1 MLSSARFSVG
11 QLIHHRRFDYRGVIF
26 DVDPIVRLGDEWY
39 EQVAT
44 SQPPRDKPWYHVLV
58 DGGGQ
63 VTYVAERNLEPDP
76 SAAPISHPLLDR
88 FFDTFRDGRYAPSR
102 SLN

>member
-1 MLSSARFSVG
+1 MPQSARFSVG
-11 QLIHHRRFDYRGVIF
+11 QLVHHRRFDYRGVIF
-26 DVDPIVRLGDEWY
+26 DVDPIFSLDDDWY
-39 EQVAT
+39 EQMAT

-58 DGGGQ
+58 DGGQ
-63 VTYVAERNLEPDP
+63 VTYVAERNLEPDA

-88 FFDTFRDGRYAPSR
+88 FFGTFRDGRYAPNR